1 MSAPG
6 LREYRSQ
13 PHEKHAPALVR
24 RQKRSLLRRHWLTGA
39 FVFGLFVMA
48 GYTATHL
55 YHADQRLREVRESR
69 EQLAAK
75 AQDSRWRN
83 QNLQDEL
90 GRVTSDAY
98 MILKAKEMGFVFP
111 EEQVYHK
118 SQAAGR

>member
-6 LREYRSQ
+6 LREYRHQSREQ
-13 PHEKHAPALVR
+13 HATALVR
-24 RQKRSLLRRHWLTGA
+24 RQKRNLLRRHWLTGA

-55 YHADQRLREVRESR
+55 YHADQRLREVRQSR
-69 EQLAAK
+69 DQLAATTQE
-75 AQDSRWRN
+75 ARWQN
-83 QNLQDEL
+83 QNLQAEL

-111 EEQVYHK
+111 EEQVYQK
-118 SQAAGR
+118 SQPAGR